1 MIKNNR
7 YLGYYF
13 VIGAAALSSLVHVV
27 SKPML
32 EMGGNSIEINPIVM
46 TFLVYMICGIFFT
59 PIARKTDSIRKFS
72 QKDIAFM
79 AIIGLSEVAA
89 LAVYFFG
96 LQNSSAVNASIFSN
110 SEIVFSLI
118 IAMVV
123 FKERLNIKECI
134 PFSMIVVGM
143 MVIPIGN
150 DLLTNGMSIQNI
162 VTGDLLIILS
172 GFLYALDITIC
183 KYIGDK
189 YDSRRVTQVTSFV
202 CALVA
207 LFAIMLFQ
215 IPMDFEISHIPSI
228 AVIAIL
234 GTGLSTLLFLAGL
247 RKIGAVRTIL
257 LYSTTSV
264 FGILFAGIFLAEEIT
279 LIDAISISITLVGIF
294 FLRNKL
300 AEAESD
306 ESPPNLVQNSKPREL
321 ETFHISKPRELETFH
336 ISKPRELETFHI
348 SKPRELET
356 FHISKPRELET
367 FHISKPRELETF
379 HISKPLKLL
388 QTLNHVHKPKIYVP
402 WVKK

>member
-1 MIKNNR
+1 MKCSLINNNR

-13 VIGAAALSSLVHVV
+13 VIAAAALSSLVHVV

-59 PIARKTDSIRKFS
+59 PVARKTDSISKFS
-72 QKDIAFM
+72 QKDVAFM
-79 AIIGLSEVAA
+79 ALIGLSEVAA
-89 LAVYFFG
+89 LSVYFFG

-150 DLLTNGMSIQNI
+150 DLLTSGISLQNI
-162 VTGDLLIILS
+162 VTGDLLIIFS

-189 YDSRRVTQVTSFV
+189 YDSRRVTQITSFV

-207 LFAIMLFQ
+207 LFAIMVFQ
-215 IPMDFEISHIPSI
+215 IPMDFEISHLPSI
-228 AVIAIL
+228 AVIAVL
-234 GTGLSTLLFLAGL
+234 GTGLSTLLFFAGL

-306 ESPPNLVQNSKPREL
+306 ESAPDLIQNSKPRESEL
-321 ETFHISKPRELETFH
+321 LQVYKPRESELLQVY
-336 ISKPRELETFHI
+336 KPRESELLQVY
-348 SKPRELET
+348 KPRESELLQVY
-356 FHISKPRELET
+356 KPRESELLQI
-367 FHISKPRELETF
+367 FKP
-379 HISKPLKLL
+379 PKLL
-388 QTLNHVHKPKIYVP
+388 RTLKNLYKPKIYAP
-402 WVKK
+402 WVIK